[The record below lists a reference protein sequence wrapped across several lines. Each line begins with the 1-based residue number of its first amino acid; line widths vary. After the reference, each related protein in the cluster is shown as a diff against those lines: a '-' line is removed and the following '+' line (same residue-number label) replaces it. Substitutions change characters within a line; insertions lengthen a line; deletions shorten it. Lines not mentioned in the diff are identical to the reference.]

1 MKNSIILFFVFALF
15 MVSCSKD
22 AITNNPKEDACN
34 MAKQLVKAAESNDVN
49 AADEIMGRYYDVYS
63 TKDLADKV
71 VFIQCVHDNE
81 AFNKCDVWSDFI
93 KSDDFK
99 NSVNNKRMDILY
111 HQTKEE
117 AKQLGVW

>member
-1 MKNSIILFFVFALF
+1 
-15 MVSCSKD
+15 
-22 AITNNPKEDACN
+22 

-49 AADEIMGRYYDVYS
+49 AADEIMGRYYEVYS

-71 VFIQCVHDNE
+71 VSIQCVHDNE

-99 NSVNNKRMDILY
+99 NSVNNKRLDILY

>member
-1 MKNSIILFFVFALF
+1 

-34 MAKQLVKAAESNDVN
+34 MAEQLVKAAERNDVN
-49 AADEIMGRYYDVYS
+49 AADEIMGRYYEVYS

-71 VFIQCVHDNE
+71 VFVQCVHDND
-81 AFNKCDVWSDFI
+81 AFRKSDVWPEFIESEDFH
-93 KSDDFK
+93 
-99 NSVNNKRMDILY
+99 NSVNSKRLDILY

-117 AKQLGVW
+117 AQRLGVW